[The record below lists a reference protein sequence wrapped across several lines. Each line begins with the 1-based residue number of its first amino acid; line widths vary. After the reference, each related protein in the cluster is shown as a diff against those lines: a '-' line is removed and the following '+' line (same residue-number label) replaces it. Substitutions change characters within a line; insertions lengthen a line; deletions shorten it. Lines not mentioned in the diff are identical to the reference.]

1 MKKGSV
7 VKSPISAFIK
17 RMKDKNENTYYSF
30 FANKSEK
37 NKDTEEWSIVE
48 RYVINVMNIEVLP
61 ESEYEIEEIIEAKP
75 ATMKDKSGKE
85 YLNCLLWV
93 NAKCKQQEQNN
104 NNNSYQVNDD
114 SDDDLPF

>member
-37 NKDTEEWSIVE
+37 NKDTEEWTITE
-48 RYVINVMNIEVLP
+48 RYVINVMNVEVLP

-93 NAKCKQQEQNN
+93 NAKSKQQEQT
-104 NNNSYQVNDD
+104 NNSYKVNEEDD
-114 SDDDLPF
+114 EPLPF

>member
-30 FANKSEK
+30 FSNKSEK
-37 NKDTEEWSIVE
+37 NKDTEEWTITE

-93 NAKCKQQEQNN
+93 NAKSKQQEQT
-104 NNNSYQVNDD
+104 NNSYQVNEEDD
-114 SDDDLPF
+114 EPLPF

>member
-37 NKDTEEWSIVE
+37 NKDTEEWTITE
-48 RYVINVMNIEVLP
+48 RYVINVMNVEVLP

-93 NAKCKQQEQNN
+93 NAKSKQQEQT
-104 NNNSYQVNDD
+104 NNSYQVNEEDD
-114 SDDDLPF
+114 EPLPF